1 MLTLIVTIA
10 SVITPAGQNKA
21 SADVVTAYPQY
32 LNFEQQH
39 YGELISS
46 GYVENQVMASQTTPG
61 SQSGGWAA
69 GTYHKY
75 WKSIEAEMTIPTADI
90 GKYRYWIVVEP
101 STSVYGN
108 GGNGVTSKYE
118 DLYASSDNAQN
129 YNPIWSSPQ
138 NGQAIGASHYS
149 VSTDYHVYT
158 INGDFSGPD
167 ANDVA
172 TGSYYDISRIDYYPA
187 SSTTQFK
194 YRKEWNNNYYETMKS
209 VSYRVYRT
217 YTGITQ
223 APEITVSPSQN
234 YHAGTNNTFTISKPT
249 SFANTY
255 EKTNGVLQYR
265 LNGSTWKKYTGAVA
279 ISDEGQVEI
288 ESRLFTNGTLESIY
302 GTAYSR
308 QDNTPPTAPKIDLDS
323 DKWYQSFNVVIAPGT
338 DTGSGVAGVD
348 YSLNGAITQP
358 TTRLTGA
365 PKLTTEGITTIK
377 AVTAD
382 NVGLVSSEV
391 SQQVKIDHTP
401 PVGSLT
407 ASSIPAKSN
416 VIKVSGTDNLAGLVF
431 IGLPNSS
438 WYNGK
443 TLDYPITKNGTYTFR
458 FQDAAENISS
468 KSITISNI
476 DSDLPTATFSISSW
490 NWVDQDKD
498 ITISYDDP
506 TGSSGFTSGVDLSK
520 MYYKLTHTKAIPSSW
535 DQASSTNQVVNVPEG
550 QWYLHARVY
559 DLAGNEY
566 TTVSDLLQ
574 VQYKP
579 MPAELTIKGIA
590 TDKISLSW
598 PLPNVESTATD
609 GYTFTLKNVSTGKS
623 WTLDHPVN
631 SMIDQ
636 DLKGGTEYD
645 YTLQVKNHTGESIVS
660 RAITGITLPEATSH
674 VQVLAKDRT
683 YDQATLQ
690 IDPVKS
696 ATGYVVT
703 ATDWVTGQ
711 VDVATTVS
719 TNTYVTVSG
728 LKPYVM
734 YDFSVKALNSAGAGE
749 AYHTSFLSLPDQVN
763 GFKSVQL
770 NQNSIDLNWNT
781 VTGSTYHYSSVTSDT
796 YYDLQ
801 RNNTGIYN
809 GVDTHFLD
817 EHLDSG
823 TAYDYSVAAGNNT
836 GMGAW
841 SYLSQLYTL
850 PAPVK
855 NLKQISATTTTA
867 TIKFQQPVGAD
878 GYEVKVTGMATINI
892 TGNPGTIEIPSLY
905 PGQTILVEI
914 RPKNKSGYGAAE
926 SMFVTSLPDMPV
938 DGTVLVNKI
947 GENEATFVI
956 PEVPGATNYE
966 LKVDGKTYRV
976 THGEYTISG
985 LVGGKT
991 YSYSVAAGNEAGYGK
1006 EATGEF
1012 LTLPVAPTNLRIDK
1026 HSPTSFTIVWNAV
1039 QSADR
1044 YLVRNKA
1051 GEVLATVVEPTYT
1064 ATGLDAGSTST
1075 LYIEAQNST
1084 GSGKQAF
1091 QTWRTLPGLDRTDLN
1106 GLVTVS
1112 NIDVHTATLLWPAVP
1127 GADRYVVYDA
1137 AGQVVATTD
1146 QDEVV
1151 LSGMSSAAQF
1161 EGYTVVPV
1169 NSSGAGLAL
1178 PVPTWITKPSDD
1190 YTTSYSSSKKKA
1202 VITLQHDLQHEEFV
1216 IMNRNEEVYRGKNKS
1231 IEVPGLFPDSTYTF
1245 SIWTE
1250 NESGERST
1258 AKGLEVHTSKERE
1271 VVNIETEDP
1280 IVEPITEP
1288 EVEAPPVVAN
1298 DADQDKDQSKKSFID
1313 INKSFAKGSITRL
1326 ADLGIVQGTTDE
1338 LYEPGRGTTRAEFMA
1353 LLVRLT
1359 LSPEQVKSS
1368 GDQDLSFTDVDGW
1381 YVPELQAAIKAGI
1394 AKGYNE
1400 DEFRPNAL
1408 IDREQASKMIA
1419 GALYGRLIPDADAVY
1434 VDDSLIADWATNEV
1448 RSLTANQIVE
1458 GFPDQTF
1465 RPKANLTRAE
1475 AAAVIDRSMNK
1486 GLISTPL
1493 SQ

>member
-10 SVITPAGQNKA
+10 SIITPMGQKKA
-21 SADVVTAYPQY
+21 SAEVVTAYPQY
-32 LNFEQQH
+32 LTFERDH
-39 YGELISS
+39 YGEMIAS
-46 GYVENQVMASQTTPG
+46 GYIENPALGSTTVAG
-61 SQSGGWAA
+61 SERYGYAA
-69 GTYHKY
+69 GTYY
-75 WKSIEAEMTIPTADI
+75 RYSKSIEAIINIPEQYQDQV
-90 GKYRYWIVVEP
+90 GNYRYWVVVEP
-101 STSVYGN
+101 TISTYGF
-108 GGNGVTSKYE
+108 GGNSVTSYSKNFFV
-118 DLYASSDNAQN
+118 SSDDGQN
-129 YNPIWSSPQ
+129 YKKIWSEPQ
-138 NGQAIGASHYS
+138 ATGGRNYS
-149 VSTDYHVYT
+149 VTTEYKVFSV
-158 INGDFSGPD
+158 NGFPSGSSVDLAPNNRGDIYYLSDFPSKF
-167 ANDVA
+167 
-172 TGSYYDISRIDYYPA
+172 TK
-187 SSTTQFK
+187 FK
-194 YRKEWNNNYYETMKS
+194 YSSSYGDNLYETMKS

-217 YTGITQ
+217 YVGVTQ
-223 APEITVSPSQN
+223 APKITVTPSED
-234 YHAGTNNTFTISKPT
+234 YHVGNTNSFTIAKPEYY
-249 SFANTY
+249 ANGY
-255 EKTNGVLQYR
+255 ELDRGVLQYR
-265 LNGSTWKKYTGAVA
+265 LNGGPWNNYMGQTPITM
-279 ISDEGQVEI
+279 EGQVEI
-288 ESRLFTNGTLESIY
+288 ESRLFTEGTLESVY

-308 QDNTPPTAPKIDLDS
+308 QDNTAPTRPVIQLDPK
-323 DKWYQSFNVVIAPGT
+323 KWYKSANLVIDQGT
-338 DTGSGVAGVD
+338 DSGSGVAGVD
-348 YSLNGAITQP
+348 YSISGAINQP
-358 TTRLTGA
+358 LNRLSGIPILA
-365 PKLTTEGITTIK
+365 IEGISTIK
-377 AVTAD
+377 AITRD
-382 NVGLVSSEV
+382 NVGLSSEEV
-391 SQQVKIDHTP
+391 TQQVKIDRTP
-401 PVGSLT
+401 PASVLNAGT
-407 ASSIPAKSN
+407 APAKSN
-416 VIKVSGTDNLAGLVF
+416 VIKVKGFDSLSGMAF
-431 IGLPNSS
+431 IGLPNDT
-438 WYNGK
+438 WYNGAS
-443 TLDYPITKNGTYTFR
+443 LDYPVSENGTYTFR
-458 FQDAAENISS
+458 FQDAAENIASQ
-468 KSITISNI
+468 SITISNI
-476 DSDLPTATFSISSW
+476 DSDLPKATFSTPGW
-490 NWVDQDKD
+490 NWIDQDQN
-498 ITISYDDP
+498 ITISYSDP
-506 TGSSGFTSGVDLSK
+506 IASSGFASGVDPNR
-520 MYYKLTHTKAIPSSW
+520 MYYKLTHTKANPISW
-535 DQASSTNQVVNVPEG
+535 NQANSMNQVVKVTEG
-550 QWYLHARVY
+550 QWYLHAKVF
-559 DLAGNEY
+559 DVAGNGY
-566 TTVSDLLQ
+566 TTVSDMLQ
-574 VQYKP
+574 VQYQP
-579 MPAELTIKGIA
+579 VPADLNIKGIA

-598 PLPNVESTATD
+598 PLPNVQSTATD
-609 GYTFTLKNVSTGKS
+609 GYTFTLKNVSTGNS

-631 SMIDQ
+631 SMIDK
-636 DLKGGTEYD
+636 DLKGGTEYE
-645 YTLQVKNHTGESIVS
+645 YTLQVKNHVGESIVS
-660 RAITGITLPEATSH
+660 RALTGITLPEATSS
-674 VQVLAKDRT
+674 VQVFAKDRT
-683 YDQATLQ
+683 YDQATLR

-696 ATGYVVT
+696 AKGYAVT

-719 TNTYVTVSG
+719 NDTYVNVSG

-734 YDFSVKALNSAGAGE
+734 YDFAVKALNSAGAGE
-749 AYHTSFLSLPDQVN
+749 AYHTSFLSLPDQVD
-763 GFKSVQL
+763 GFKSVQI

-855 NLKQISATTTTA
+855 NLKQIVATTTTA
-867 TIKFQQPVGAD
+867 TIKFQQPVGAE
-878 GYEVKVTGMATINI
+878 GYEVKVAGMATIKI
-892 TGNPGTIEIPSLY
+892 TGNPGTIEIPSLH
-905 PGQTILVEI
+905 PGQTVLVEI
-914 RPKNKSGYGAAE
+914 RPKNKSGFGASE
-926 SMFVTSLPDMPV
+926 SMFVTSLPDMPI

-966 LKVDGKTYRV
+966 LKVDGKTYRT
-976 THGEYTISG
+976 THGEYAISG

-1026 HSPTSFTIVWNAV
+1026 HSPTSFTMSWDAV

-1051 GEVLATVVEPTYT
+1051 GEVLAKVSEPTYT
-1064 ATGLDAGSTST
+1064 ATGLAAGSTNT
-1075 LYIEAQNST
+1075 LYVEAQNST

-1091 QTWRTLPGLDRTDLN
+1091 QTFRTLPGLDRTDLN

-1112 NIDVHTATLLWPAVP
+1112 NVDVHTATLLWPAVP

-1137 AGQVVATTD
+1137 SGQVVATPD
-1146 QDEVV
+1146 QEEVV
-1151 LSGMSSAAQF
+1151 LSGSSATRF
-1161 EGYTVVPV
+1161 EGYTVAPV
-1169 NSSGAGLAL
+1169 NDTGEGEAL
-1178 PVPTWITKPSDD
+1178 PVPTWITKPSDE
-1190 YTTSYSSSKKKA
+1190 YTANYSSSKKKA

-1245 SIWTE
+1245 SMWTE
-1250 NESGERST
+1250 NELGERST
-1258 AKGLEVHTSKERE
+1258 AKEIVVHTSKERE
-1271 VVNIETEDP
+1271 VLITQTDDSSVDP
-1280 IVEPITEP
+1280 ITAEP
-1288 EVEAPPVVAN
+1288 EVEAKPVMTS
-1298 DADQDKDQSKKSFID
+1298 DADQDKDKSKKSFID

-1359 LSPEQVKSS
+1359 LSPEEVKASS
-1368 GDQDLSFTDVDGW
+1368 DQDLSFTDVDGW
-1381 YVPELQAAIKAGI
+1381 YVPELQAAIKVGI
-1394 AKGYNE
+1394 AKGFNE
-1400 DEFRPNAL
+1400 DEFRPAAV

-1419 GALYGRLIPDADAVY
+1419 GALYGRLTPDADAVY
-1434 VDDSLIADWATNEV
+1434 VDDNLIADWATNEV